1 METMMIINE
10 LVSCVSK
17 DGKDSM
23 SFTMRKKR
31 LEVDAD
37 NVTVTKK

>member
-1 METMMIINE
+1 METKMINE

-23 SFTMRKKR
+23 SFARRKKR

-37 NVTVTKK
+37 NVTVTKR

>member
-1 METMMIINE
+1 MERMMINE

-23 SFTMRKKR
+23 SFTMKKKR

-37 NVTVTKK
+37 SYHEVTMR